1 MPPILSDM
9 ANDSGPPELV
19 LFDLGG
25 VLCRFEPDRRA
36 AELAAAIGVTEDEI
50 HALVFASGFD
60 QECDLGIHSETAIL
74 ERFRRLG
81 FPGDRDELRRAW
93 AKAFIPDR
101 AVIDLAIALRSEGV
115 VVATLSD
122 NGPVLLAAI
131 ESVVTPSAIDEHV
144 FFLHARSYQTRTCGL
159 PGCAGVARCASTA
172 DLLRRRQPGERPQR
186 STAGNS
192 RRTSKQS
199 GRRRIGT
206 SIGGSAANALGQI
219 KTRKPPTRFLR

>member
-1 MPPILSDM
+1 M

-101 AVIDLAIALRSEGV
+101 AVIDLAIALLSEGV

-144 FFLHARSYQTRTCGL
+144 SPACSELPNPNLRPSWLRWNCSMRVHSRPSSSMTTR
-159 PGCAGVARCASTA
+159 
-172 DLLRRRQPGERPQR
+172 
-186 STAGNS
+186 
-192 RRTSKQS
+192 
-199 GRRRIGT
+199 
-206 SIGGSAANALGQI
+206 
-219 KTRKPPTRFLR
+219 

>member
-1 MPPILSDM
+1 MLMPPILCDM
-9 ANDSGPPELV
+9 ADDSGPPELV

-144 FFLHARSYQTRTCGL
+144 FSCMLGATKPDPAAFLAAL
-159 PGCAGVARCASTA
+159 EFLDA
-172 DLLRRRQPGERPQR
+172 RPQQTFFVDDNPVNVL
-186 STAGNS
+186 SA
-192 RRTSKQS
+192 RRLGILAEQANKAADV
-199 GRRRIGT
+199 
-206 SIGGSAANALGQI
+206 GSA
-219 KTRKPPTRFLR
+219 LRSVGLLQTH

>member
-101 AVIDLAIALRSEGV
+101 AVIDLRASKRGGRGRHTLRQRTCSLGRHRECRNSIGNRR
-115 VVATLSD
+115 ACFL
-122 NGPVLLAAI
+122 
-131 ESVVTPSAIDEHV
+131 
-144 FFLHARSYQTRTCGL
+144 LHARSYQTRTCGL

-192 RRTSKQS
+192 RRTSKQG

-206 SIGGSAANALGQI
+206 SIGGSAASALGQI

>member
-1 MPPILSDM
+1 MTPILCDM

-25 VLCRFEPDRRA
+25 VLCRFEPELRA
-36 AELAAAIGVTEDEI
+36 AELAAAIGVTEEEI

-60 QECDLGIHSETAIL
+60 HECDLGLHSETAIL

-81 FPGDRDELRRAW
+81 FPGDRDDLRRAW

-115 VVATLSD
+115 AVATLSD

-131 ESVVTPSAIDEHV
+131 ESVVTPVAIDEHV
-144 FFLHARSYQTRTCGL
+144 FSCMLGATKPDPTAFLAALEFLDARPQQTFFVDDNPVNVL
-159 PGCAGVARCASTA
+159 SARRLGIRAEQANKAA
-172 DLLRRRQPGERPQR
+172 DVESALRSVGLLRAR
-186 STAGNS
+186 
-192 RRTSKQS
+192 
-199 GRRRIGT
+199 
-206 SIGGSAANALGQI
+206 
-219 KTRKPPTRFLR
+219 

>member
-1 MPPILSDM
+1 MRS
-9 ANDSGPPELV
+9 
-19 LFDLGG
+19 
-25 VLCRFEPDRRA
+25 R
-36 AELAAAIGVTEDEI
+36 
-50 HALVFASGFD
+50 
-60 QECDLGIHSETAIL
+60 HSPETAIL

-144 FFLHARSYQTRTCGL
+144 FSCMLGATKPDPAAFLAALEFLDARPQQTFFVDDNPVNVL
-159 PGCAGVARCASTA
+159 SARRLGIRGEQANKAA
-172 DLLRRRQPGERPQR
+172 DVESALRSVGLLR
-186 STAGNS
+186 AH
-192 RRTSKQS
+192 
-199 GRRRIGT
+199 
-206 SIGGSAANALGQI
+206 
-219 KTRKPPTRFLR
+219 